1 MSYFL
6 KTNSFKLAY
15 IFPLLAL
22 NLFYSCSSE
31 GDKYLGFWVD
41 KSNEEKV
48 LYITEQQ
55 ENYLVDFYGD
65 TRVPARLNEGMLD
78 ISIFNKTVSALID
91 ENDVMVLSNAGKD
104 NEYIR
109 LDKSKNFQIVEF
121 RDCVIQSIDNNGDD
135 LKIIF
140 TDLKPFPVKSK
151 RLSNMDIQ
159 LCIQDASGTILSN
172 PKYQG
177 KKFVIRWKQDNS
189 LQMKPLIKYLM
200 EVE

>member
-1 MSYFL
+1 MIYFIQTN
-6 KTNSFKLAY
+6 KTRLAY
-15 IFPLLAL
+15 ILPILAL
-22 NLFYSCSSE
+22 TLLSSCSSK
-31 GDKYLGFWVD
+31 GDEYLGFWVD
-41 KSNEEKV
+41 KNKEEKV

-55 ENYLVDFYGD
+55 GNYLVDFYGE

-91 ENDVMVLSNAGKD
+91 ENDVMVLSNAGSD

-109 LDKSKNFQIVEF
+109 LDKSNNFQIVEF
-121 RDCVIQSIDNNGDD
+121 RDCEMKPIDNNRDD
-135 LKIIF
+135 VNIIF
-140 TDLKPFPVKSK
+140 NNLEPFPTKSK
-151 RLSNMDIQ
+151 RIKKMGVP
-159 LCIQDASGTILSN
+159 LCIEDSNGSIISN